1 MTEISTELCHQPND
15 PLQAGN
21 NNPNDGGSGSEDD
34 HLFSK
39 RRLHAF
45 SVISARYE
53 HVPI

>member
-1 MTEISTELCHQPND
+1 MIPYKPVIIILS
-15 PLQAGN
+15 
-21 NNPNDGGSGSEDD
+21 NDGGSGSEDD